1 MDLDENIELVDLDTI
16 EDKDCQP
23 QKYRDVLA
31 ENLFKIIKRVN
42 CKFDEIDKKVG
53 ILNEENLI

>member
-1 MDLDENIELVDLDTI
+1 MEEDIEVVDLDTI
-16 EDKDCQP
+16 DDKDCKP

-42 CKFDEIDKKVG
+42 SKFDEIDKKVG
-53 ILNEENLI
+53 LLNDESLV